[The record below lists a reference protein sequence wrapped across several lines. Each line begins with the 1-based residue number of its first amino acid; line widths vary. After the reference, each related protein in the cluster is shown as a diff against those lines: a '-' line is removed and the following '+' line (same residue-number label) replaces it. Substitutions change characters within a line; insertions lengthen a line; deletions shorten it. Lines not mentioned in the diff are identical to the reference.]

1 MTLKELIR
9 KRIEEN
15 VPDYDITKI
24 ERYEYLIEMIAIE
37 HAGEVVKNISSKP
50 VLCGDSKQL
59 FCHTCKNKMPENEG
73 GNCCSKCW
81 NEKYGAK

>member
-50 VLCGDSKQL
+50 VLCGDSE
-59 FCHTCKNKMPENEG
+59 KNAN
-73 GNCCSKCW
+73 NST
-81 NEKYGAK
+81 

>member
-50 VLCGDSKQL
+50 VLCDSLPPSTVDFNSQI
-59 FCHTCKNKMPENEG
+59 CWDENQDG
-73 GNCCSKCW
+73 KLPPSI
-81 NEKYGAK
+81 